1 MAPPPLRP
9 NTLSNG
15 CNTMPKLG
23 AVTPILR
30 IFDIAKAREFY
41 VGFLG
46 FEVQWEHRF
55 DDNAPLY
62 MAVGRDGCVL
72 HLSEHHGD
80 GSPGIAVRIQVE
92 DIAALHRE
100 LTAKKYRFARPGL
113 EETPWKTRE
122 VSVADPFGDQLHF
135 YEDAAG

>member
-1 MAPPPLRP
+1 MV
-9 NTLSNG
+9 
-15 CNTMPKLG
+15 KLG

-30 IFDIAKAREFY
+30 IFDIAKAHEFY

-46 FEVQWEHRF
+46 FEVQFEHRF

-62 MAVGRDGCVL
+62 MGISRDGCVL

-80 GSPGIAVRIQVE
+80 GAPGAHVRIEVA
-92 DIAALHRE
+92 DITGLHRE
-100 LTAKKYRFARPGL
+100 LTTRNYRFARPGL

-122 VSVADPFGDQLHF
+122 ITVGDPFGNRLTF
-135 YEDAAG
+135 YEDSR

>member
-1 MAPPPLRP
+1 
-9 NTLSNG
+9 
-15 CNTMPKLG
+15 MPKLG

-41 VGFLG
+41 LDFLG
-46 FEVQWEHRF
+46 FEVEFEHRF

-62 MAVGRDGCVL
+62 MAVVRDGCVL

-80 GSPGIAVRIQVE
+80 GAPGIAMRINVE

-100 LTAKKYRFARPGL
+100 LIGKKYRYARPGL
-113 EETPWKTRE
+113 ETTPWETRE
-122 VSVADPFGDQLHF
+122 VSVGDPFGNRLHF
-135 YEDAAG
+135 YEDAAS

>member
-1 MAPPPLRP
+1 
-9 NTLSNG
+9 
-15 CNTMPKLG
+15 MPKLG
-23 AVTPILR
+23 TVTPILR

-46 FEVQWEHRF
+46 FDVRWEHRF

-62 MAVGRDGCVL
+62 MAVGRDDCVL

-80 GSPGIAVRIQVE
+80 GALGIAVRIKVE

-122 VSVADPFGDQLHF
+122 ISVSDPFGNRLHF
-135 YEDAAG
+135 HEEAAG